1 MLELVWNLQGMIPL
15 SKWADC
21 KCFLLFFWNFC
32 HPLKKKKSLD
42 LSVDTTAQWSRW
54 STQAKRCVSN
64 RDFYAVLFF
73 MPFVIKEWFFS
84 LSEGIYPRPVSHNL
98 AQTWERL
105 KSEELK
111 MFVHSG
117 FSGFVLVLNKFFF
130 FWCLGS
136 LASKISLVV
145 LYFNPQHLDG
155 IKLDQ

>member
-1 MLELVWNLQGMIPL
+1 MLAFVWNLQGMIPL

-21 KCFLLFFWNFC
+21 KCFLLFF
-32 HPLKKKKSLD
+32 LELLSSIKKKSLD
-42 LSVDTTAQWSRW
+42 LSVDMTAQWSRW
-54 STQAKRCVSN
+54 SAHAKRCMSN
-64 RDFYAVLFF
+64 RDSYAVLLFYV
-73 MPFVIKEWFFS
+73 MKEQVFS
-84 LSEGIYPRPVSHNL
+84 LSEGIYPIPVSHNL

-111 MFVHSG
+111 TFVHSG
-117 FSGFVLVLNKFFF
+117 FSGFVLVLNNF

-145 LYFNPQHLDG
+145 LCFNPQHLAG